1 MSTVGECIPEKT
13 SCIFIAAFHTIEAR
27 NLDFVLFLRSDF
39 IPNLLTM
46 SDQQRFNRNFI
57 SEYLSYVK
65 VEKGLAKNSIESYER
80 DLAKLNAWAGKNNFD
95 IVTLTRQDLREWMI
109 DLGRTSLSVNS
120 KRRLIS
126 VLRGFYKF
134 LMIDGHNTKNP
145 AENLE
150 IPQKSQYLPRFMNQA
165 EIESLLA
172 EPDVSTETGLRDKA
186 ILELMYACGLR
197 VSEVVTL
204 KTGDIDI
211 DAGILTCTG
220 KGSKTRRVPVGSS
233 AIEWVKSYLTLRRK
247 KENLEIQNLFVTP
260 SGAPLNR
267 QGIFLFIKVYS
278 AKCGLADVSPHTLRH
293 SFATHL
299 VQNRADIRSVQ
310 QMLGHADISTTQIYT
325 HMTDAHLR
333 KSYDQFHPR
342 AKSK

>member
-1 MSTVGECIPEKT
+1 MSEP
-13 SCIFIAAFHTIEAR
+13 IAQTR
-27 NLDFVLFLRSDF
+27 DLVR
-39 IPNLLTM
+39 
-46 SDQQRFNRNFI
+46 
-57 SEYLSYVK
+57 EYLSYVK

-80 DLAKLNAWAGKNNFD
+80 DLAKLSAWAAKNNFN
-95 IVTLTRQDLREWMI
+95 IATLTRQDLREWMI
-109 DLGRTSLSVNS
+109 DLGRTNLSVNS

-145 AENLE
+145 AENLDV
-150 IPQKSQYLPRFMNQA
+150 PQKSRYLPKFLNQA
-165 EIESLLA
+165 EIELLLSA
-172 EPDVSTETGLRDKA
+172 PDVSTETGLRNKA
-186 ILELMYACGLR
+186 ILELMYSSGLR

-204 KTGDIDI
+204 QINDIDL
-211 DAGILTCTG
+211 DAGILTCMG

-233 AIEWVKSYLTLRRK
+233 AVEWLKSYLALRRK
-247 KENLEIQNLFVTP
+247 KEDIEVQNLFVTP
-260 SGAPLNR
+260 SNAPLNR
-267 QGIFLFIKVYS
+267 QAIFLFIKEY
-278 AKCGLADVSPHTLRH
+278 AKKCGLADVSPHTLRH

-342 AKSK
+342 AKGK